1 MAGSRS
7 RVRHFYLNMGS
18 DSARCAFNY
27 SDGNRKAYQDS
38 ILDKIS
44 RLR

>member
-18 DSARCAFNY
+18 GFHARAFNY
-27 SDGNRKAYQDS
+27 SDGNRKVYQDS